1 MTDPEPE
8 KLAVRVARAPLRIAV
23 LWLRIARIAYLRF
36 YFTGTHFMAAAVAF
50 YSLICLGPL
59 AVLLAAGLQ
68 MLLGPG
74 TDVYERIREAAR
86 ELGPN
91 AADRIIPMV
100 EGLLANPI
108 GTMGSGDAYGLV
120 GQGNAYL
127 AFAASLVTVIWAA
140 IRLFETL
147 ERSLTEVWPGKIT
160 RGYLTR
166 KLVAF
171 NSMVVAGLLLGSF
184 MLLNALWA
192 SVRTWLL
199 QFPEI
204 NPAILDAAQPWFVEA
219 VQILLVWVAFAL
231 VYKLMPVQRVPNQAV
246 LAGSLGAT
254 VLWLLVSHIF
264 TSIIAQSQQFG
275 TIYGGLTGVVVFSL
289 WSFIGSQTLL
299 FGAHIAVGFEHVM
312 LRRRGLLEDDKLTG
326 VAQRRAE
333 RVWLEP
339 STRRVPGAAVSAAC
353 QTPQESREHVDA
365 LILAGGSSGRD
376 LAEWTGWGHKALIP
390 ILGKPSIAHIIDALR
405 KVPNVQSITIAGP
418 DDLLGE
424 MVGEGKADRLIVERP
439 GLTANLLGA
448 IEDIGTHRRVLVVT
462 CDLPAVTPAAL
473 CEFLAHCS
481 GDAELCLPLVSRDS
495 AEMVAPERHW
505 AWLPVK
511 EGWVTHTGVALV
523 RPDAAAEFRGA
534 LEQFLVLRRRPWLAA
549 SLAGPGFLLRF
560 LVGFVSPRAG
570 TSISALA
577 RLLER
582 MTGAAR
588 CELMILDR
596 PELAMDL
603 DRPGDERDIEDLL
616 RRLNRPAPPP
626 DNPWEQNQL

>member
-1 MTDPEPE
+1 MTGPEQE
-8 KLAVRVARAPLRIAV
+8 QLAVRLARAPLRIAV

-74 TDVYERIREAAR
+74 TDVYERIREAAQ

-108 GTMGSGDAYGLV
+108 GTVGSGDAYGLV

-127 AFAASLVTVIWAA
+127 AFAASLVTVVWAA

-147 ERSLTEVWPGKIT
+147 ERSLTEVWPGKVT

-192 SVRTWLL
+192 SVRSWLL
-199 QFPEI
+199 QVPEI
-204 NPAILDAAQPWFVEA
+204 DPVILDAAHPRFVQA
-219 VQILLVWVAFAL
+219 IQVLLVWVAFGL

-246 LAGSLGAT
+246 LVGSLGAT
-254 VLWLLVSHIF
+254 ILWLLISHIF
-264 TSIIAQSQQFG
+264 TTIIAQSQQFG

-312 LRRRGLLEDDKLTG
+312 LRCRGPLDDDKLTG
-326 VAQRRAE
+326 SVQRRAE
-333 RVWLEP
+333 RVWLAP
-339 STRRVPGAAVSAAC
+339 SARRLPNGADIGAC
-353 QTPQESREHVDA
+353 ETPRLSRECVDA
-365 LILAGGSSGRD
+365 LILAGGHAGRD
-376 LAEWTGWGHKALIP
+376 LADWTGWEHKALIP
-390 ILGKPSIAHIIDALR
+390 ILGKPGIAHIIDALR
-405 KVPNVQSITIAGP
+405 KVSNVQSITIAGP
-418 DDLLGE
+418 EGLLGE
-424 MVGEGKADRLIVERP
+424 MVGGGRADFLIEERP
-439 GLTANLLGA
+439 GLSANLVGA
-448 IEDIGTHRRVLVVT
+448 IEDMGTHRRVLVVT

-473 CEFLAHCS
+473 CEFLARCAE
-481 GDAELCLPLVSRDS
+481 DADLCLPLVSRDS

-505 AWLPVK
+505 AWLPVR
-511 EGWVTHTGVALV
+511 EGWVTHAGVALV
-523 RPDAAAEFRGA
+523 QPNAAAELRGA
-534 LEQFLVLRRRPWLAA
+534 LDRFLLLRRHPWLAA

-560 LVGFVSPRAG
+560 LLGFVSLRAG
-570 TSISALA
+570 TSTSALA

-582 MTGAAR
+582 MTGMAR
-588 CELMILDR
+588 CELVILDR

-603 DRPGDERDIEDLL
+603 DRPGDERDIEDLI

-626 DNPWEQNQL
+626 DNPWEQGKP